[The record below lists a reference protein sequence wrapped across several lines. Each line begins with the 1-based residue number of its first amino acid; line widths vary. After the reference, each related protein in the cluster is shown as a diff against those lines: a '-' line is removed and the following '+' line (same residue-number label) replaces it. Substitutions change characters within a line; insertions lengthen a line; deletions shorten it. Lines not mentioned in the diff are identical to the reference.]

1 MEARTRTLDR
11 SGDGGTP
18 QARTQKA
25 ENNPM
30 QSSRQEDFPEF
41 IISS

>member
-1 MEARTRTLDR
+1 MKAGTRARDR

-18 QARTQKA
+18 QAWTQKA

-30 QSSRQEDFPEF
+30 QRSRQEDFQN
-41 IISS
+41 SGGT